1 MTITIWDM
9 KILADLPLEIKTVE
23 SFGSWRWNYEEA
35 VVILNDSD
43 SYVPI
48 SDIHHALD
56 ELTSGREFWGYKGG
70 TFKYT
75 DDTPLHFE
83 YDFANVSDEPLAK
96 ILSPSS
102 LDYLKNN
109 PGVICKELLHDKDLL
124 QKILEIEEDEDD
136 DF

>member
-1 MTITIWDM
+1 MAAITIWDM
-9 KILADLPLEIKTVE
+9 KVLADLPLEIKPVE
-23 SFGSWRWNYEEA
+23 SFGSWRWTYDEA
-35 VVILNDSD
+35 VVILNDND
-43 SYVPI
+43 NYVPI

-56 ELTSGREFWGYKGG
+56 ELTAGREFWGYKGG

-83 YDFANVSDEPLAK
+83 YDFASVGNEPLTA

-109 PGVICKELLHDKDLL
+109 PDIIDQELL
-124 QKILEIEEDEDD
+124 QKILEIEEDENEDN